1 MSNTGLIAIQNNYEV
16 TILPILLKFLDR
28 NKHYSVNLSVIEK
41 ELTIT
46 LINGNKIK
54 RIAGKNLTKLSE
66 SLKKILKVR

>member
-1 MSNTGLIAIQNNYEV
+1 MSNTSLTAIQNNYEV
-16 TILPILLKFLDR
+16 TILPILLNFLDR
-28 NKHYSVNLSVIEK
+28 NKHYAVNLSVIEK

-54 RIAGKNLTKLSE
+54 RIAGKNLIKLSE

>member
-1 MSNTGLIAIQNNYEV
+1 LTAIQNNYEV
-16 TILPILLKFLDR
+16 TILPILLNFLDR
-28 NKHYSVNLSVIEK
+28 NKHYAVNLSVIEK

-54 RIAGKNLTKLSE
+54 RIAGKNLIKLSE

>member
-1 MSNTGLIAIQNNYEV
+1 MSNTSLTAIQNNYEV
-16 TILPILLKFLDR
+16 TILPILLNFLDR
-28 NKHYSVNLSVIEK
+28 NKHYAVNLSVIEK